1 MDYLKYIALG
11 LLILFVGYIFL
22 RVYTFGIAKS
32 IIEAIQQSLQTKK
45 IGKEN
50 KKNGKIEKRNDERE
64 VERTDRTE

>member
-11 LLILFVGYIFL
+11 LLILFVGYVFL

-45 IGKEN
+45 TGKEN
-50 KKNGKIEKRNDERE
+50 KNGIKETTNERQIKK
-64 VERTDRTE
+64 TNRTE